1 MARSIFRGNM
11 TLSPNWLAPGPPF
24 LLRRSFL
31 LQGSCERRGKARQR
45 AEEHWVVGGEGEFR
59 IWNDVCKEWIKHP
72 APLPKGL
79 SWPMI
84 LVIFEYKLW
93 DCEHA
98 GSLTKHWK
106 GRQMPSALRSEL
118 CSVLYKSLH
127 TSWYLMI
134 SASIGIM
141 LFNHL
146 QTEDNQCH
154 ANAMLEDGFPCDDSL
169 RPPWVLGLL
178 PQMKLSDLE
187 KSSTL
192 FDTFWLS
199 NESCCGSKNNPK
211 WVCTPQCP
219 MHERPHKPPHEPL
232 CKQCFRSSRGLV
244 CNELNLPWMC
254 NVAFLVPPSLV

>member
-45 AEEHWVVGGEGEFR
+45 AEEHWGVGGEGEFR
-59 IWNDVCKEWIKHP
+59 IWNDACKEWIKHP

-106 GRQMPSALRSEL
+106 GRPMPSALRSEL

-134 SASIGIM
+134 SASILALCCSIICKRKTTNAM
-141 LFNHL
+141 PMPCLRTDFLATTVYVRHESWASCLRWSYRIWRNQAHFLILFDFLMKVVPDPKKTNMGVYTSVSDAWTTPKATSWTPL
-146 QTEDNQCH
+146 QTMFQEQ
-154 ANAMLEDGFPCDDSL
+154 
-169 RPPWVLGLL
+169 
-178 PQMKLSDLE
+178 
-187 KSSTL
+187 
-192 FDTFWLS
+192 
-199 NESCCGSKNNPK
+199 
-211 WVCTPQCP
+211 
-219 MHERPHKPPHEPL
+219 
-232 CKQCFRSSRGLV
+232 
-244 CNELNLPWMC
+244 
-254 NVAFLVPPSLV
+254 